1 MNAETTISCYS
12 VFVTNSLE
20 AKCVNKAT
28 PLLYPQDD
36 PAISGETCVVVK
48 SNDYMCYM
56 CSLKGTNVT
65 MFSFEFGVSQTA
77 TGLFFSYAFHS
88 CLLYNTE
95 TWKQRELDLEG
106 DSCHVSEFTS
116 MCFEISINKE
126 KMDRK

>member
-1 MNAETTISCYS
+1 M
-12 VFVTNSLE
+12 TNSLG
-20 AKCVNKAT
+20 AKCLNEAT
-28 PLLYPQDD
+28 PLLCPQDD

-65 MFSFEFGVSQTA
+65 MFSLEFGVSQTA
-77 TGLFFSYAFHS
+77 MGLFFSYGFHS

-95 TWKQRELDLEG
+95 TWKQKELDTEG

-116 MCFEISINKE
+116 MCFKISINKG